1 MEIIDLKNRSLLR
14 SRESI
19 KNYFLRD
26 KVVVMPTDTIDG
38 ISVRADSFTAV
49 EKIYKIKKRNKNKS
63 LIILVSSIN
72 MLKKYCYL
80 SQAQERVLKK
90 IWQSENPTTVLLT
103 HKKKLATNLTNNKYL
118 AVRLP
123 KNDFLRKM
131 IKSLRIPIVSTSL
144 NISGEKNLT
153 INQSLELFRST
164 LRPDLVVING
174 INDKLKIKA
183 SRLLSLNQEGEFKII
198 RK

>member
-1 MEIIDLKNRSLLR
+1 M
-14 SRESI
+14 
-19 KNYFLRD
+19 
-26 KVVVMPTDTIDG
+26 
-38 ISVRADSFTAV
+38 
-49 EKIYKIKKRNKNKS
+49 
-63 LIILVSSIN
+63 
-72 MLKKYCYL
+72 
-80 SQAQERVLKK
+80 
-90 IWQSENPTTVLLT
+90 
-103 HKKKLATNLTNNKYL
+103 
-118 AVRLP
+118 P